1 MLNERI
7 VKEIGDTSISG
18 RLCAAIESGELRE
31 IDYYIV
37 RDVVELCGMENP
49 SGLYSLLI
57 SMCKSINKG
66 GVCSIIDAGD
76 KNIDADLRT
85 LLANIETLCKKAV
98 SFEGMDADAK
108 PVIYLKSG
116 DKFYFYFNKLYFAE
130 KLFADTLKEKLGLK
144 ERINIPHEL
153 REKVLGNTSYNF
165 KQKLAIYLSMTG
177 NFTVISGGPGTGKT
191 YVISEIIKHLIASG
205 IKNDR
210 IRVAAPTGKAAKR
223 FSESL
228 NDSDIGITGE
238 TIHKLLD
245 YSMSSGIFRYN
256 ENNKLDCDF
265 IIIDEVSM
273 VDMVLMKSLLAALKE
288 TARIV
293 LVGDKDQ
300 LPSVAAGAVLSD
312 ILRISGGEK
321 FSHETASALGSLWNG
336 SAAAGSDNL
345 FCDRIIILDESLRTK
360 GDALKAAAEFNSGNT
375 DHTDNLYNL
384 KSIDNFAPFIKDDQ
398 HKTNIALS
406 EFIRGTEYQ
415 TFIRK
420 VYGCFYND
428 NYFDL
433 LKVAG
438 SKITDHKENV
448 IHSQESKELWDIIK
462 KIDDITK
469 QNKILT
475 ALNEGIY
482 GCSFINGIVKDTFYN
497 KDLSGIPIIVKSNNY
512 DLGLFNGDTGFI
524 LSDKTGRLWGIFMR
538 DNNSFHKYH
547 IGMIGAYD
555 LAAAITIHKSQGSQY
570 ENAVIILPDNPDN
583 PLLTREILY
592 TGITRVKGK
601 VVINSSRPSLR
612 KAVSAASVRESGL
625 EYFFL

>member
-1 MLNERI
+1 MLSERI
-7 VKEIGDTSISG
+7 VRETGGTPISG
-18 RLCAAIESGELRE
+18 QLCEAIENGELRE
-31 IDYYIV
+31 IDYYIM
-37 RDVVELCGMENP
+37 RDVVELCGIDNP
-49 SGLYSLLI
+49 AGLYNLLMG
-57 SMCKSINKG
+57 MCKSINKG
-66 GVCSIIDAGD
+66 GVCSIIDTD
-76 KNIDADLRT
+76 KNIDDELKK
-85 LLANIETLCKKAV
+85 LLENIETLCKKAF
-98 SFEGMDADAK
+98 SFEGIDAGAK
-108 PVIYLKSG
+108 PVIYLRSG
-116 DKFYFYFNKLYFAE
+116 NKYYFYFNKLYFAE
-130 KLFADTLKEKLGLK
+130 KLFADTLKEKLRLK
-144 ERINIPHEL
+144 ERTAIPDRL
-153 REKVLGNTSYNF
+153 KEKVTGNTNYRF
-165 KQKLAIYLSMTG
+165 KQKLAVYLALTG

-191 YVISEIIKHLIASG
+191 YVISEIIRHLISSG
-205 IKNDR
+205 IRSDR

-273 VDMVLMKSLLAALKE
+273 VDMVLMKSLLSALKE
-288 TARIV
+288 TTRIV

-321 FSHETASALGSLWNG
+321 FSHGTVSTFGPLWNG
-336 SAAAGSDNL
+336 SAADGSDNL
-345 FCDRIIILDESLRTK
+345 FCDRIVILDESLRTK
-360 GDALKAAAEFNSGNT
+360 GDALIAAAEFNAGNIN
-375 DHTDNLYNL
+375 HSSSLHKL
-384 KSIDNFAPFIKDDQ
+384 ISIDNFAGFIEESQ
-398 HKTNIALS
+398 QKTNIALS
-406 EFIRGTEYQ
+406 EFMRGGEYQ

-420 VYGCFYND
+420 VYGCFFNGE
-428 NYFDL
+428 YFDL
-433 LKVAG
+433 VRDAG
-438 SKITDHKENV
+438 GRIKDHMENV
-448 IHSQESKELWDIIK
+448 IHSQEDKELWDIIK

-475 ALNEGIY
+475 AVNDGIY
-482 GCSFINGIVKDTFYN
+482 GCSFINEAVRETFYN

-512 DLGLFNGDTGFI
+512 DLGLFNGDTGFV
-524 LSDKTGRLWGIFMR
+524 LSDKTGRQWGIFMR

-547 IGMIGAYD
+547 IGVIGKYD

-601 VVINSSRPSLR
+601 IVINSSQQSLR
-612 KAVSAASVRESGL
+612 KAVSAASERVSGL
-625 EYFFL
+625 DYFFL